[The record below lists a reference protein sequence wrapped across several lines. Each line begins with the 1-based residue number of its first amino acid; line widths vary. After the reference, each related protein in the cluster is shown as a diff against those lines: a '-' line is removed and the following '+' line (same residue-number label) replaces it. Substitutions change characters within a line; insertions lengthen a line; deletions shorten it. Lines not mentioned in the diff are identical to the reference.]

1 MCLYVS
7 EDVGWGTAPREAK
20 KRGELAHRMPFH
32 MPDRNHENIVQ
43 KTVHEGIVYCASS
56 VNEALYQKLILLKQ
70 IEGSKQCLTT
80 NSHYWEKVEPGFK
93 PSSHW
98 LLRPCCLITDTSS
111 LKSPD
116 FGVSPNIGF
125 QFSPVLSRH
134 LVQQ

>member
-70 IEGSKQCLTT
+70 KLKVQSSVSLQTLTT
-80 NSHYWEKVEPGFK
+80 GKRWSQDSN
-93 PSSHW
+93 
-98 LLRPCCLITDTSS
+98 
-111 LKSPD
+111 
-116 FGVSPNIGF
+116 
-125 QFSPVLSRH
+125 PVLIGY
-134 LVQQ
+134 